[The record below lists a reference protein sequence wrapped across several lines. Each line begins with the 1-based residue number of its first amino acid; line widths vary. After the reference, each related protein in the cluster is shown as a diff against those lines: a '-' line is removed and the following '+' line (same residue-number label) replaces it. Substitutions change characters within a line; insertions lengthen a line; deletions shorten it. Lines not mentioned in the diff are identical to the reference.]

1 MDKLNR
7 LMAVILALA
16 FTVSAQAGDVAA
28 GKAKSGKC
36 AACHGPTGAGS
47 ASAPPL
53 AGRSAAALEEAMK
66 AFRDGRRRN
75 PMMNMITKELSD
87 ADIADLAAY
96 YAAQKP

>member
-28 GKAKSGKC
+28 GRVKSGKC
-36 AACHGPTGAGS
+36 AGCHGPAGAGS

-53 AGRSAAALEEAMK
+53 AGRSAAVLEKALK
-66 AFRDGRRRN
+66 DFRDGRRMS
-75 PMMNMITKELSD
+75 PMMNMVTKGLSD